1 MSNWGSHPKKLEA
14 PEETMKIRFLLALVG
29 LAISFA
35 LPSFAQQKDTADP
48 QLRQRYLALVKK
60 YDDALN
66 KNDAAAVAALF
77 TEDAVFVTD
86 RGPVKGRPA
95 IERYHADLFKQLH
108 LSNSLITVDEDSPHI
123 IGTAGNELWATGAW
137 SATMQGKDWGPKE
150 IKTYWSV
157 VREGDDWNIRMLT
170 SVPAATPSPAT
181 TPSSQ

>member
-1 MSNWGSHPKKLEA
+1 
-14 PEETMKIRFLLALVG
+14 

-35 LPSFAQQKDTADP
+35 FLTLAQQTNTPDP
-48 QLRQRYLALVKK
+48 QLRQRYIALVKK

-77 TEDAVFVTD
+77 TEDGVYMSD
-86 RGPVKGRPA
+86 RGPVVGRDA
-95 IERYHADLFKQLH
+95 IEKWHADLFKQFH

-137 SATMQGKDWGPKE
+137 SATIQGQNFGPIQTKA
-150 IKTYWSV
+150 YWSV
-157 VREGDDWNIRMLT
+157 IREGDDWNIRMLS

-181 TPSSQ
+181 TPRNQ